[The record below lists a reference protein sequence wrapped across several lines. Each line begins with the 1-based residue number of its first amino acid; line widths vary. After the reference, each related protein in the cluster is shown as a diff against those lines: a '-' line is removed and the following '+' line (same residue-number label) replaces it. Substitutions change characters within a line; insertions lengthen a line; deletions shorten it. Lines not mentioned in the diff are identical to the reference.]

1 MGQWTK
7 QDIIHGADRMCLN
20 AIEGDYDYLGL
31 DRRDIGNQDPSPH
44 TARML
49 SPVMITGAPLSAL
62 GCPQKAFI
70 HLKTINQDVSSKGS
84 TNSWLIITIYNLQ
97 AGWWSSFPSTS
108 CSFLLPHKESDDIL
122 PQLLNPKLTI
132 WPMDNKSGLWTLVP
146 SKGTGKDIRFI
157 TELEKYGTRKLLWNY
172 GTWDLLWNYRIGPRN

>member
-1 MGQWTK
+1 M
-7 QDIIHGADRMCLN
+7 IHGADRMCLN

-44 TARML
+44 KARLL

-84 TNSWLIITIYNLQ
+84 TNSWLILTIYNLQ
-97 AGWWSSFPSTS
+97 V
-108 CSFLLPHKESDDIL
+108 C
-122 PQLLNPKLTI
+122 
-132 WPMDNKSGLWTLVP
+132 
-146 SKGTGKDIRFI
+146 
-157 TELEKYGTRKLLWNY
+157 
-172 GTWDLLWNYRIGPRN
+172 